1 MFTLTLVTILCFYF
15 LHPSPVGRT
24 EGLRFHS
31 TWNWMYKKKER
42 EPLRR
47 RFGHDMTWNRF
58 MGLRFTSQVRQL
70 QICVFSLCSDW
81 SIFFCPYGTILRHIF
96 FLALGL
102 SLLYNWYDWWETKL
116 VNNVDSTFDFVPTS
130 GLDPVNLFPHWLVW
144 FHADDTALLLLLL
157 CE

>member
-1 MFTLTLVTILCFYF
+1 MIMFFFSSFKKKKREKKKVEDEDAWRIPTMFTLTLVTILCFYF

-102 SLLYNWYDWWETKL
+102 SLLYN
-116 VNNVDSTFDFVPTS
+116 
-130 GLDPVNLFPHWLVW
+130 
-144 FHADDTALLLLLL
+144 
-157 CE
+157 